1 VQTQQGTADTGD
13 EMTALVR
20 MTDVS
25 RGRAVASIVA
35 VLAVGIALAATPP
48 PAGAA
53 SPCGKQ
59 VAEDWSDNGRIDGI
73 YKLRCY
79 QEGIDALPQEIRDY
93 TNAEDVIRQ
102 AYLSVGGGDRSSP
115 PPSNT
120 PDDADDQPPPQL
132 APAVDTSSTTSVP
145 VPVFVLGAL
154 ALVLLG
160 AGALSYAT
168 RRRARGEDEP
178 PQAV

>member
-1 VQTQQGTADTGD
+1 
-13 EMTALVR
+13 MSSLVR

-25 RGRAVASIVA
+25 RDRAVALVLA
-35 VLAVGIALAATPP
+35 VLACGSVFAVTSA

-53 SPCGKQ
+53 TPCGKQ
-59 VAEDWSDNGRIDGI
+59 VAQDWGDNGRIDGI

-79 QEGIDALPQEIRDY
+79 AEGIDALPQEILDY

-102 AYLSVGGGDRSSP
+102 AYLSVGGGNRSGP
-115 PPSNT
+115 PPSN
-120 PDDADDQPPPQL
+120 PPGGDQPPPPQL
-132 APAVDTSSTTSVP
+132 APAVDTSSTTDLP

-160 AGALSYAT
+160 AGGLSYVS
-168 RRRARGEDEP
+168 RRRAGSSDEP
-178 PQAV
+178 PTA